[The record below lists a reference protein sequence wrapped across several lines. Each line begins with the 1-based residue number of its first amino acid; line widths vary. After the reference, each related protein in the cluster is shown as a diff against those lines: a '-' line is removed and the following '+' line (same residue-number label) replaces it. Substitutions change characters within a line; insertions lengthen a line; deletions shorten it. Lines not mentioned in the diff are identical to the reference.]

1 MSLPNVMITKKVHV
15 DDSLFASVKVYVTG
29 VPPIGKRTPGLCV
42 DVSVILDISV
52 AVGGVQKAFVP
63 VKLLD
68 VKKMLS
74 GHPTIT
80 GGSVSTVKNKS
91 RTIRLLSKD
100 ENNNKI
106 LSL

>member
-1 MSLPNVMITKKVHV
+1 MTITKKVHV
-15 DDSLFASVKVYVTG
+15 DDSPFASVKVYVTG

-42 DVSVILDISV
+42 DVSVIVDISV

-68 VKKMLS
+68 VNKMLS

-80 GGSVSTVKNKS
+80 GGAVSTVKKRS
-91 RTIRLLSKD
+91 RTIKFAFYD
-100 ENNNKI
+100 ELKY
-106 LSL
+106 L